1 MMNSRDKEKNMEK
14 DYTPI
19 TIKDAQLF
27 KTNFSG
33 KEIPPFNPAGR
44 RNFCVFIDDIDF
56 AEEMERKGWNIRWLE
71 PKEEGDSRKAF
82 LSVAVMFT
90 NRPPKILMYTSK
102 GETRIDEETVGMLDW
117 AEKTKVDI
125 TINPRYWD
133 DNGRQRI
140 KAYLRTMLVW
150 IYEDELEKEIDERYQ
165 NAPSSAMDAITDDA
179 I

>member
-1 MMNSRDKEKNMEK
+1 MDRNYE
-14 DYTPI
+14 PI

-33 KEIPPFNPAGR
+33 KEIPPYNPEGR
-44 RNFCVFIDDIDF
+44 RNFCVFIDDLKV
-56 AEEMERKGWNIRWLE
+56 AEDMEKDGWNIRWLE
-71 PKEEGDSRKAF
+71 PRQEGDQRKAF
-82 LSVAVMFT
+82 LSVAVSFT

-102 GETRIDEETVGMLDW
+102 GESRIDEETVGMLDW

-150 IYEDELEKEIDERYQ
+150 IYEDELEREIDERYE
-165 NAPSSAMDAITDDA
+165 NAPASAMDAVTDEAVPFDE